1 MVAGVAIGAIGVLS
15 GVIAGASVG
24 TGVIVAV
31 GMMVAVAIGV
41 IAGVGVTVA
50 SSFREQLLRKGV
62 LPRRRRRRARRR
74 GNDFI
79 CAILPG
85 EERHYQ
91 RVMNERLFFCI
102 KLGCEARI
110 TAAYS
115 SAALYIQLEKDA
127 QPADY
132 YGALVDKLLAPCGD
146 RPLDQLAA
154 SVGRNDAHIFGERR
168 LDLGHRR
175 RVLSSTSALLEL
187 VN

>member
-31 GMMVAVAIGV
+31 VGMMVAVAIGV
-41 IAGVGVTVA
+41 IVGVGVTVA
-50 SSFREQLLRKGV
+50 SSFREQLLRNGV

-91 RVMNERLFFCI
+91 RVMNERLFFASSLAARRGSRLLI
-102 KLGCEARI
+102 HQPRFTSSSKRMRNPRI
-110 TAAYS
+110 TM
-115 SAALYIQLEKDA
+115 
-127 QPADY
+127 
-132 YGALVDKLLAPCGD
+132 
-146 RPLDQLAA
+146 
-154 SVGRNDAHIFGERR
+154 
-168 LDLGHRR
+168 
-175 RVLSSTSALLEL
+175 VLSSINFSRRVAIARLINSLRP
-187 VN
+187 